1 MVRRERSP
9 TVGLRA
15 GVRGLYAVGPGRKGL
30 HSRTGATTRDRGHVG
45 GMTELRVM
53 AGSGDDGHR
62 GIGGVADER
71 VESVGDGR
79 TEQHLAEPPG

>member
-1 MVRRERSP
+1 
-9 TVGLRA
+9 
-15 GVRGLYAVGPGRKGL
+15 
-30 HSRTGATTRDRGHVG
+30 
-45 GMTELRVM
+45 MTELRVM